1 MEAKSEPDATGW
13 AEHYCEDCHTDDEH
27 VTYIYGELLFI
38 VLACCGTI
46 HRAYRGATVI
56 WDPVFLGL
64 GPYSVPLRIHILR
77 VPVLRVR
84 IGHRRRDFL

>member
-46 HRAYRGATVI
+46 HVE
-56 WDPVFLGL
+56 
-64 GPYSVPLRIHILR
+64 HIE
-77 VPVLRVR
+77 VLP
-84 IGHRRRDFL
+84 